1 MAREITMDDLNRRQ
15 ATMLALMEQLPNE
28 RDTERITQI
37 SRQLEQEARDLEQ
50 LARDYERQ
58 ELAKA
63 GPPPRGSLEVVLTPA
78 QRKRVLD
85 VTGVKMETVVIRDES
100 GVLNQSMPRTDP
112 RRIEQMA
119 IAEALRRKSLSD
131 GDGQMQQQVA
141 DLLAD
146 IEAQGTGEVREMLA
160 ELKKDPNFLGGL
172 LNKKK

>member
-85 VTGVKMETVVIRDES
+85 VTGVKMETVVIRDE
-100 GVLNQSMPRTDP
+100 
-112 RRIEQMA
+112 
-119 IAEALRRKSLSD
+119 
-131 GDGQMQQQVA
+131 
-141 DLLAD
+141 
-146 IEAQGTGEVREMLA
+146 
-160 ELKKDPNFLGGL
+160 
-172 LNKKK
+172 